1 MLLLQV
7 LFMRWNVVIGGQLV
21 SKSMRGFTEYFPGFF
36 DKEGLIV
43 SLLIVI
49 IPFLLLRQYDK
60 IFPFFNKVET
70 EHR

>member
-21 SKSMRGFTEYFPGFF
+21 SKSMRGFTEYFPGFL

-43 SLLIVI
+43 GLAIII

-60 IFPFFNKVET
+60 IFPFFNKAGVK
-70 EHR
+70 